1 MTEKTNKMILV
12 SLFTALTVVGAFI
25 RIPVPPVPFTLQVFF
40 VIFSGLLLG
49 SRLAFASQ
57 AIYIALGLAGVPV
70 FANGAGIQYIFNPT
84 FGYLI
89 GFAITALVVGAMTE
103 KNSGPSF
110 KKYFVASFIGML
122 IYYSVGVL
130 YLYIILKYVNHVST
144 SISAVLV
151 KGFLLFLPWDIA
163 KIFAAS
169 WMAVK
174 VYGRVNIGRGQS
186 A

>member
-1 MTEKTNKMILV
+1 MKGKTYKMILV
-12 SLFTALTVVGAFI
+12 SLFTALTAVGAFI
-25 RIPVPPVPFTLQVFF
+25 KIPLPPVPFTLQVFF

-57 AIYIALGLAGVPV
+57 AIYIALGLMGVPI

-89 GFAITALVVGAMTE
+89 GFAITALVVGAITE
-103 KNSGPSF
+103 KTPGPSF
-110 KKYFVASFIGML
+110 KKYFAASFIGML
-122 IYYSVGVL
+122 IYYAVGVS

-144 SISAVLV
+144 SVSGVLV
-151 KGFLLFLPWDIA
+151 KGFLLFLPWDIV

-169 WMAVK
+169 WMAIK
-174 VYGRVNIGRGQS
+174 VYRRVNIGRGQS